1 MNKWIQRSAHK
12 YKVRGSLLSPLLS
25 VRSLTDS
32 PSTGNIHVLY
42 EPSIAPQIHIATC
55 RGNDGAYL
63 AFLVKQDNLAKA
75 LSNPSSL
82 ASEPKSTRSAALLG
96 LLEATEQR
104 IAEMLIK
111 TNTMRTSSRKD
122 SVSVREPK
130 VIRMPTDNDSV
141 DYGEKP
147 KAEKGFMPWR
157 KHTRVE
163 SSYARNVCD

>member
-1 MNKWIQRSAHK
+1 MIFNIC
-12 YKVRGSLLSPLLS
+12 VVVS
-25 VRSLTDS
+25 VTGS
-32 PSTGNIHVLY
+32 PSDELL
-42 EPSIAPQIHIATC
+42 
-55 RGNDGAYL
+55 NDL
-63 AFLVKQDNLAKA
+63 ALH
-75 LSNPSSL
+75 
-82 ASEPKSTRSAALLG
+82 TRSAALLS

-147 KAEKGFMPWR
+147 KGEKGFMPWR